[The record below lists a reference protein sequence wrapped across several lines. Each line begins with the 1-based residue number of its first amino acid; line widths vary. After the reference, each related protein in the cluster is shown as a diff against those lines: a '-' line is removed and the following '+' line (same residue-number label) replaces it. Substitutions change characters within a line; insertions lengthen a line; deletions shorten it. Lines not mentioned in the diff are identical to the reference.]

1 MADVWAP
8 YAAANNVILLLPQ
21 SKYAWD
27 EGVYDLPNPVSGM
40 SKGGA
45 EFDLQFTNRGRVM
58 KFMREMVR

>member
-45 EFDLQFTNRGRVM
+45 EFDLQFTN
-58 KFMREMVR
+58 